1 MPHKTGHEDKWGSIS
16 AARKRAIR
24 AEMLRRW
31 KQKLRKKGASKAAGG
46 DPTKT
51 SGVYKT
57 GAKKGQ
63 KYGTGS
69 LKGWVTDTGQKLTK
83 DEIKYAQTVRKTQRK
98 KAKADANYVI
108 PGTKK
113 TRKAIA
119 KTARK
124 TGAKN
129 PKLKTAMSMKQKSK
143 GGTVSYGSH
152 KAIAGKKGGGAA
164 RIAAKAWRTK
174 HMAAAGA
181 DKAKRRKIQKRFK
194 HMIGK

>member
-1 MPHKTGHEDKWGSIS
+1 MPHKTGHEDEFTSIS
-16 AARKRAIR
+16 AQRKRAIR

-31 KQKLRKKGASKAAGG
+31 KQKLRKKGAAKAAGG
-46 DPTKT
+46 DP
-51 SGVYKT
+51 
-57 GAKKGQ
+57 KKAG
-63 KYGTGS
+63 GTGS
-69 LKGWVTDTGQKLTK
+69 MKGYGLTAL
-83 DEIKYAQTVRKTQRK
+83 ERKYAQTVRKTQRK
-98 KAKADANYVI
+98 QSKADANYVI

-119 KTARK
+119 KTART
-124 TGAKN
+124 TGAAN

-152 KAIAGKKGGGAA
+152 KAIAGQKGGGAK

-174 HMAAAGA
+174 HMSAAGT